1 MQVAAQTETSGSRSV
16 DPEAPQADPRRWWAL
31 GVLSLVLVV
40 IGMDNLIV
48 NVALPTLVRD
58 LSASGNQL
66 QWIVDAY
73 ILVFAGL
80 LLSMGSL
87 GDRFG
92 RKRALTAGLVAFVAG
107 SVAAAFAGSA
117 EVLIGTRAL
126 MGVGA
131 ALIMPSTLSI
141 ITNIFPEDERGRAIG
156 IWAGVAALGIVL
168 GPVVGGWLLD
178 QFWWGSVFLINV
190 PVVAVALLAAW
201 PLVPESRDPHATPL
215 DPAGALLSIAA
226 LVALV
231 YGIIEAP
238 SNGWTDSVTLGML
251 GAATALLV
259 LFVAWERR
267 APHPMLNVAFF
278 ANARFSAA
286 SISLALTSF
295 AMLGT
300 LFVLTLHLQFVLGY
314 TPLQA
319 GVRMLPVL
327 TLMVSAPLSARLVRR
342 LGTKVVVVAGMLI
355 VAAGLWLFS
364 NAAATD
370 GYAPVGW
377 ALAVFGIGMGLALAP
392 ATEAIMGSLP
402 LAKTG
407 VGSAMNDTT
416 RLVGAALGVAV
427 FGTVMSSAYASR
439 IAPALSGLP
448 ASAAAA
454 ARDSVGAATIV
465 AARLGPDG
473 DALAAAARSAS
484 ADAMGISILVGL
496 AVVVV
501 AAVIALLFLPSRP
514 IGPVDPDAAIASP
527 GPPERS
533 SRRIRRS
540 ARTRGEDA
548 VVAPIPL
555 EPVADRAASTVKSHG

>member
-1 MQVAAQTETSGSRSV
+1 MLVTGQTEILASGPV
-16 DPEAPQADPRRWWAL
+16 APDAPRADPRRWWAL

-58 LSASGNQL
+58 LGASGNQL

-73 ILVFAGL
+73 MLVFAGL

-92 RKRALTAGLVAFVAG
+92 RKRALTAGLVVFVAG

-117 EVLIGTRAL
+117 EMLIATRAL

-141 ITNIFPEDERGRAIG
+141 ITNTFPEHERGRAIG

-178 QFWWGSVFLINV
+178 QLWWGSVFLINV

-215 DPAGALLSIAA
+215 DPAGALLSVAA

-238 SNGWTDSVTLGML
+238 GNGWTASLTLGMF
-251 GAATALLV
+251 GAATVLLG

-267 APHPMLNVAFF
+267 SPHPMLNVAFF
-278 ANARFSAA
+278 ANPRFSAA
-286 SISLALTSF
+286 SVSLALTSF

-327 TLMVSAPLSARLVRR
+327 TLMVSAPLSARAVQR
-342 LGTKVVVVAGMLI
+342 LGTKAVVAAGMLV
-355 VAAGLWLFS
+355 VAAGMWLFS
-364 NAAATD
+364 NAAVAD

-377 ALAVFGIGMGLALAP
+377 ALAVFGIGTGLALAP
-392 ATEAIMGSLP
+392 ATESIMGALP

-439 IAPALSGLP
+439 IAPALLGLP
-448 ASAAAA
+448 APAAAA
-454 ARDSVGAATIV
+454 ARDSVGAATVV
-465 AARLGPDG
+465 AARLGPNG
-473 DALAAAARSAS
+473 DALAAAARAAS
-484 ADAMGISILVGL
+484 ADAMGIAVLVGL
-496 AVVVV
+496 AVVVA
-501 AAVIALLFLPSRP
+501 AAVIVLLFLPSRP
-514 IGPVDPDAAIASP
+514 IDG
-527 GPPERS
+527 
-533 SRRIRRS
+533 RR
-540 ARTRGEDA
+540 
-548 VVAPIPL
+548 P
-555 EPVADRAASTVKSHG
+555 

>member
-1 MQVAAQTETSGSRSV
+1 MQVAGRTETGRRPSGSLGASEVYR
-16 DPEAPQADPRRWWAL
+16 RRWWAL
-31 GVLSLVLVV
+31 AVLSLVLVV

-58 LSASGNQL
+58 LGASANEL

-73 ILVFAGL
+73 MLVFAGL

-92 RKRALTAGLVAFVAG
+92 RKRALIAGLVVFVAG

-117 EVLIGTRAL
+117 EMLIATRAL

-141 ITNIFPEDERGRAIG
+141 ITNTFPDDERGRAIG
-156 IWAGVAALGIVL
+156 IWAGMAALGIVL
-168 GPVVGGWLLD
+168 GPVIGGWLLD
-178 QFWWGSVFLINV
+178 RFWWGSVFLINV
-190 PVVAVALLAAW
+190 PVVAVVLLAAW
-201 PLVPESRDPHATPL
+201 PLVPESRDPKATPL
-215 DPAGALLSIAA
+215 DPPGALLSIAA

-238 SNGWTDSVTLGML
+238 TNGWTDVVTLGMF
-251 GAATALLV
+251 GAAAALLV
-259 LFVAWERR
+259 LFITWERR
-267 APHPMLNVAFF
+267 SPHPMLNVTFF
-278 ANARFSAA
+278 ANPRFSAA

-300 LFVLTLHLQFVLGY
+300 LFVLTQHLQFVLGY

-327 TLMVSAPLSARLVRR
+327 TLMVSAPLSAPAVQR
-342 LGTKVVVVAGMLI
+342 LGTKAVVVAGMLI
-355 VAAGLWLFS
+355 VAVGLWLFS
-364 NAAATD
+364 TATATSGYGPIAAAL
-370 GYAPVGW
+370 V
-377 ALAVFGIGMGLALAP
+377 VFGIGMGLALAP
-392 ATEAIMGSLP
+392 ATDAIMGSLP

-416 RLVGAALGVAV
+416 RLVGGTLGVAV
-427 FGTVMSSAYASR
+427 FGTVMSSAYASQ

-448 ASAAAA
+448 APAAAA

-465 AARLGPDG
+465 ATRLGPNG
-473 DALAAAARSAS
+473 TALATAARSAS
-484 ADAMGISILVGL
+484 ADAMGVALIVGI
-496 AVVVV
+496 VVVV
-501 AAVIALLFLPSRP
+501 AAALVALLFLPSRP
-514 IGPVDPDAAIASP
+514 IEPIDGTVKWSPPTRGLAEEVAHPAASAT
-527 GPPERS
+527 GRAPER
-533 SRRIRRS
+533 
-540 ARTRGEDA
+540 RTR
-548 VVAPIPL
+548 
-555 EPVADRAASTVKSHG
+555 